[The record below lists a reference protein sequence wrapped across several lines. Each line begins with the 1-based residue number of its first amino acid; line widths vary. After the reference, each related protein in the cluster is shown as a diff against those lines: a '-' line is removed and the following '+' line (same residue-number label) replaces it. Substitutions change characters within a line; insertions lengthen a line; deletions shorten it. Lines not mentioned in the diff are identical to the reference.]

1 MCEIH
6 IVKIIFHQ
14 DRSECALISLVS
26 AISLKGENRLN
37 VPFGASLYF
46 YGIEEAAFYTL
57 SIIVAET

>member
-14 DRSECALISLVS
+14 DRSECALISLIS

-37 VPFGASLYF
+37 VPFGAFLYF
-46 YGIEEAAFYTL
+46 DRIEEADFYTL

>member
-1 MCEIH
+1 MCEIL

-14 DRSECALISLVS
+14 DRSECALISLVG

-37 VPFGASLYF
+37 VPFGAFLYF
-46 YGIEEAAFYTL
+46 DGIEEADFYIL